1 MAELA
6 SGCCPQTGGWV
17 GVGGTEEP
25 ELVLDLLFPHL
36 YKQKATVHTPSR
48 GRLGRHSEVML
59 Q

>member
-1 MAELA
+1 
-6 SGCCPQTGGWV
+6 V